1 MTRKAV
7 EALFLEAVNRA
18 YESRAKLFA
27 RMETGNPPTEEE
39 WEAVNEKIRI
49 ATEDFAKF
57 F

>member
-7 EALFLEAVNRA
+7 EALFLEAVNQA
-18 YESRAKLFA
+18 YQSRAKLFA

>member
-1 MTRKAV
+1 MTRKVV

-27 RMETGNPPTEEE
+27 RMETDNPPTEAE
-39 WEAVNEKIRI
+39 WEEVNEKIRM